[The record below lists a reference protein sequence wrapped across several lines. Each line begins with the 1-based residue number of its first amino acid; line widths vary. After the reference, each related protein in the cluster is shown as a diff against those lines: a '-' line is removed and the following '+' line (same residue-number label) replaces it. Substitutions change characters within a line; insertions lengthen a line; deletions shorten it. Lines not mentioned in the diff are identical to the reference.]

1 MRREEY
7 QDPLVWLVSKGAD
20 RLTEGQVLAA
30 TVTMFAIGLLSVF
43 LR

>member
-7 QDPLVWLVSKGAD
+7 QDPMVWLVSKGAD

-30 TVTMFAIGLLSVF
+30 TVIMFAIGLIIAL

>member
-20 RLTEGQVLAA
+20 RLSEGQVLAA
-30 TVTMFAIGLLSVF
+30 TVTMFAIGLLTVF
-43 LR
+43 LI